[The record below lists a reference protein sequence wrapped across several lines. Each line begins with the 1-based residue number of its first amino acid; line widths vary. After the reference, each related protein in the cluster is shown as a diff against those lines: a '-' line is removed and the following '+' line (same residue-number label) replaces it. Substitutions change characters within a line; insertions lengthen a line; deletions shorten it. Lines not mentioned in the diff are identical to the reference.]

1 MSGELEL
8 EHFRRLLLHKREEL
22 LTLAETGQQASATV
36 DLDQS
41 KVGRLSRMDAM
52 QAQAMSQEAG
62 RRRED
67 ELQRIASALERIES
81 SDYGYCLACGEEI
94 DARRLE
100 FEPAVTLCIQ
110 CAEKRE
116 L

>member
-1 MSGELEL
+1 MSGELDI
-8 EHFRRLLLHKREEL
+8 EHFRRMLLQKREEL
-22 LTLAETGQQASATV
+22 QALATTGREASATV
-36 DLDQS
+36 ELDQS

-52 QAQAMSQEAG
+52 QAQAMSREAD
-62 RRRED
+62 RRREV

-81 SDYGYCLACGEEI
+81 GDYGYCLACGEEI

-100 FEPAVTLCIQ
+100 FEPAVALCIQ

-116 L
+116 Q